1 MGRLCQ
7 GVGTVDGGVGK
18 IIKGTDTFHVVRFKD
33 IPKDRLKEV
42 YYTSLVFEV
51 RPGGKDSNRTRI
63 TIFGTNVRYPGD
75 IGTKIASLKTF
86 KIMININLF

>member
-7 GVGTVDGGVGK
+7 GVRIEDVGSGK
-18 IIKGTDTFHVVRFKD
+18 RIKGTVTFLVVCFED